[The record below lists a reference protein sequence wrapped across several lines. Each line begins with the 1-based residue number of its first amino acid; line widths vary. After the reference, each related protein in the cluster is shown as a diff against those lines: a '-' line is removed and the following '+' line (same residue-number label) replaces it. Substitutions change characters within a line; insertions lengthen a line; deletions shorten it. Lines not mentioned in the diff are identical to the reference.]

1 MIIGILLC
9 VLGQDKKF
17 QNPQVQK
24 RVVIA
29 KNNIILLYMLKRKKE
44 ISESLSVKENILLQ
58 FAMVHL
64 TNNNNLKSVNV
75 RVLFNS
81 GS

>member
-1 MIIGILLC
+1 
-9 VLGQDKKF
+9 
-17 QNPQVQK
+17 
-24 RVVIA
+24 
-29 KNNIILLYMLKRKKE
+29 MLKRKKE

-75 RVLFNS
+75 RVLFDS
-81 GS
+81 GSEKS